1 MSYMDDRSHRLEE
14 PAVSYGRK
22 VRLGDIAPQPLENL
36 EETLRERGYIS
47 YEELAQHLSKYQ

>member
-1 MSYMDDRSHRLEE
+1 MDDRSHRLEE

-22 VRLGDIAPQPLENL
+22 VRLGDIAPQPLENM